1 MTEQPLPLTI
11 LANELEVFLKGL
23 IPEATTVSKY
33 GGTLFT
39 LKPEEKEGQFCG
51 VFVSSKHTKISFG
64 KGYLLEDPQGI
75 LQGKGKYRRH
85 INFAAIA
92 DVDFDYL
99 ETLVRQA
106 VNLS

>member
-1 MTEQPLPLTI
+1 MNEQPLPLAI
-11 LANELEVFLKGL
+11 LVNELEVFLKEL
-23 IPEATTVSKY
+23 IPEATTVQKY

-51 VFVSSKHTKISFG
+51 VFASSKHVKVSFG
-64 KGYLLEDPQGI
+64 KGYLLEDPQGK
-75 LQGKGKYRRH
+75 LLGKGKYRRH
-85 INFAAIA
+85 INFASTA

-106 VNLS
+106 VNLP